1 MYIDQHLNGLSRQ
14 YKIEGNFDLWDVSKT
29 FPRLD
34 LEVKQLKLLLKCM
47 LCVCVCVGCFYCGV
61 CVCVRVCVYVCCLVE
76 RGGMCSLGLSMRP
89 IS

>member
-1 MYIDQHLNGLSRQ
+1 MGRFEN
-14 YKIEGNFDLWDVSKT
+14 VST
-29 FPRLD
+29 PRFGSKAA
-34 LEVKQLKLLLKCM
+34 EAVAKVYA
-47 LCVCVCVGCFYCGV
+47 VCVCVLAAVTVV